1 MVAIN
6 PKDPKNLLGT
16 AIALTQDE
24 MRNACKTYASTDGGY
39 TWSCSTFP
47 EQADVPNFDPQ
58 VGFGLTGTA
67 YYVALTPPQVHLYRS
82 EDKGINWKPPVR
94 LGTGDHEQLIVD
106 HTHGK
111 FAGRVYIGLKTA
123 EGLSV
128 YRSEDD
134 GRTFIGPV
142 LAATSKKAGFGVQI
156 YNLLVLSDGTLF
168 VPYIEAQ
175 PSGEK
180 TTVSNTRT
188 FSFVTSSD
196 GGITFSSPAPIH
208 EQQINVFP
216 EQVKAYRRGSFVK
229 GTVISYAVD
238 LSGSK
243 YRDYLYVVWSDW
255 RSGRP
260 RILFSYSANRG
271 QTWSEPR
278 MISPEIPV
286 EASQYLP
293 MIAVNNEGVVGVQ
306 WFDTRNSKNQDS
318 SELYFS
324 ASADG
329 GGSFLQAAKVSSEPS
344 FPINSGN
351 LKPLLRTIGS
361 IEDRISASFMSVF
374 NRWPDGGDY
383 IGLTADSTGVFYPF
397 WPDSR
402 RGTYQIYT
410 GKLIVSTSSKNGL
423 SSNSIST
430 EKVKASVSQQVTLV
444 LDPVHYD
451 FETREAVIPIRL
463 KNTSRDTLYG
473 PFTVV
478 FKNFT
483 NPGFTRSGFE
493 GFMNFP
499 QILNATNGLNGVGA
513 VFDYSSALRDF
524 NALEPGALTEP
535 VIWKFKFTDRP
546 VTSFYIEAEVT
557 GLVLRKR

>member
-1 MVAIN
+1 
-6 PKDPKNLLGT
+6 
-16 AIALTQDE
+16 
-24 MRNACKTYASTDGGY
+24 
-39 TWSCSTFP
+39 
-47 EQADVPNFDPQ
+47 
-58 VGFGLTGTA
+58 
-67 YYVALTPPQVHLYRS
+67 
-82 EDKGINWKPPVR
+82 
-94 LGTGDHEQLIVD
+94 
-106 HTHGK
+106 
-111 FAGRVYIGLKTA
+111 
-123 EGLSV
+123 
-128 YRSEDD
+128 
-134 GRTFIGPV
+134 
-142 LAATSKKAGFGVQI
+142 
-156 YNLLVLSDGTLF
+156 
-168 VPYIEAQ
+168 
-175 PSGEK
+175 
-180 TTVSNTRT
+180 
-188 FSFVTSSD
+188 
-196 GGITFSSPAPIH
+196 
-208 EQQINVFP
+208 
-216 EQVKAYRRGSFVK
+216 
-229 GTVISYAVD
+229 
-238 LSGSK
+238 
-243 YRDYLYVVWSDW
+243 
-255 RSGRP
+255 
-260 RILFSYSANRG
+260 
-271 QTWSEPR
+271 

-430 EKVKASVSQQVTLV
+430 ENVKASVSQQVTLV